1 VARCDDGRRGSKV
14 TGDTD
19 WRDAAGA
26 LAELVWS
33 FVGSPAVSDR
43 VVRSQSGRVLT
54 STVSDGTVSG
64 SSSYWYDGAG
74 RLVRAVIPRH
84 DLSYEFAASGGC
96 GANPRAGLNGNRTSS
111 RDVLDGGAVTTVT
124 SCFDHADRLTSTTV
138 TDPPEGA
145 SPISRSVAGSTITYD
160 GAGSTTTL
168 AGQRFG
174 YDQADRHVSS
184 TGGDGTVVRYRRD
197 AADRVVERAQA
208 VGGAESVTRFAFTG
222 AGGSPDLVLDGA
234 GAVLART
241 LSLPG
246 GVVVSLPVVGE
257 AVWSYPNVHGDVVAA
272 ADGGG
277 VRSGG
282 LAWFDPFGQPVD
294 PVSGLIGTGVADDA
308 VVDNVPGEADWGW
321 VGQHQRLYEHAGELA
336 AVEMGARVFVPGL
349 GRFLSVDPVEGGVD
363 NAYVYPTDP
372 VNDYDLDGTFA
383 FAAPL
388 LPALAL
394 GGSNF
399 WNPVGWATLAVI
411 TVAVVAI
418 GVAVVYKKA
427 SQKGTTAKGSR
438 REKNTGK
445 TYGSKEEATRAARD
459 YANKHPQ
466 TCRYRGECAS
476 GDHVHVDKSVRGSRK
491 TTTRHYYW

>member
-84 DLSYEFAASGGC
+84 DLSYGFAASGGC
-96 GANPRAGLNGNRTSS
+96 GANPRAGLNGNRKSS
-111 RDVLDGGAVTTVT
+111 RDVRDGGAVTTAT

-145 SPISRSVAGSTITYD
+145 SPISRSVAGSDITYD

-168 AGQRFG
+168 AGQQFE
-174 YDQADRHVSS
+174 YDQADRHVTS

-197 AADRVVERAQA
+197 AAGRVVERTQV
-208 VGGAESVTRFAFTG
+208 VGGAESVTRFGFTG
-222 AGGSPDLVLDGA
+222 AGDSPDLVLDGA

-257 AVWSYPNVHGDVVAA
+257 AVWSYPNVHGDVVVA

-336 AVEMGARVFVPGL
+336 AVEMGARVFVPAL

-383 FAAPL
+383 LAAPL

-399 WNPVGWATLAVI
+399 WNPVGWGILATVVVVSAVLVGASIYQRNKSNHAKSRQDERGISDDMVEQTIRNGRSRPGRTRGTRQYDTPRVRVITNGKTGKVI
-411 TVAVVAI
+411 TVI
-418 GVAVVYKKA
+418 RKK
-427 SQKGTTAKGSR
+427 
-438 REKNTGK
+438 
-445 TYGSKEEATRAARD
+445 
-459 YANKHPQ
+459 
-466 TCRYRGECAS
+466 
-476 GDHVHVDKSVRGSRK
+476 
-491 TTTRHYYW
+491 